1 MNRIGIFTSGG
12 DAPGMN
18 AALRSAVR
26 VALDEGIEIYAIYEG
41 YQGMVAGGDQIRPL
55 RWEDVGGIL
64 HGGGTKIGTA
74 RCPEFRK
81 REGRRQAAKNLLS
94 YGIDALV
101 VIGGD
106 GSLTGAHIF
115 RQEWPEL
122 LDELVEAGEIDG
134 RDADN
139 HPLLKIVGLP
149 GSIDNDMLGTDM
161 TIGADTALHRIT
173 EAIDAIT
180 STASSHQR
188 SFVVEVMGRNCG
200 YLAMMGAL
208 SAGADWVF
216 IPEQPPDPDQWRDE
230 MCRELHE
237 GRQAGRRDSI
247 VVLAEGACDSEG
259 TPITSQ
265 DVKQTLEEQIGEETR
280 ITILG
285 HVQRGGSPSAFDR
298 NLGSILGHA
307 AVHHLLESSPE
318 DEPQLIGMR
327 GNRVNS
333 ISMMESVEMTQNI
346 KSLAEEKK
354 FGQVMQL
361 RGESFG
367 ATYNILRTLFQA
379 GPRPEKEADPAYRI
393 AVMHAGGP
401 APGMNTAVRA
411 AVRWGRNQ
419 GHTMLGVYNGFP
431 GLMKGEVEE
440 LGWMDV
446 SGWVHM
452 GGAEIG
458 TNRVRPS
465 NGDFYSIARAVE
477 QKSIDALLVIGG
489 ETGYD
494 GVYEMVSRRREFP
507 TLNLPIVCLPATIDN
522 DRPGSELSIGAD
534 TALNSIVQ
542 AVDQIKQSAV
552 ASRRSF
558 VVETMGGYCG
568 YLTLMGG
575 MATGAERVY
584 IHEEGISLQD
594 LQRDVDHLV
603 TGFKRGK
610 RLGLLIRNEYAH
622 PVYTTDFMVRLFEVE
637 GEDLFDVR
645 QAILGHQQ
653 QGGNPTPFDRIQAT
667 RLGVR
672 SVDFLLQEIPEK
684 EPRAAFIGM
693 KGGKITFTGMEDYK
707 RLEDWEYGR
716 PKTQWWMDLR
726 PIARVLAQPGPG
738 N

>member
-1 MNRIGIFTSGG
+1 
-12 DAPGMN
+12 
-18 AALRSAVR
+18 
-26 VALDEGIEIYAIYEG
+26 
-41 YQGMVAGGDQIRPL
+41 
-55 RWEDVGGIL
+55 
-64 HGGGTKIGTA
+64 
-74 RCPEFRK
+74 
-81 REGRRQAAKNLLS
+81 
-94 YGIDALV
+94 
-101 VIGGD
+101 
-106 GSLTGAHIF
+106 
-115 RQEWPEL
+115 
-122 LDELVEAGEIDG
+122 
-134 RDADN
+134 
-139 HPLLKIVGLP
+139 LKIVGLP

-173 EAIDAIT
+173 EAVDAIT

-247 VVLAEGACDSEG
+247 VVLAEGARDSEG

-333 ISMMESVEMTQNI
+333 ISMMESVEMTQKI
-346 KSLAEEKK
+346 KSLSEEKK

-361 RGESFG
+361 RGENFG

-379 GPRPEKEADPAYRI
+379 GPRSEKEADPAYRI

-411 AVRWGRNQ
+411 AVRWGCNQ

-465 NGDFYSIARAVE
+465 NGDYYSIARAVE
-477 QKSIDALLVIGG
+477 QQSIDALLVIGG

-507 TLNLPIVCLPATIDN
+507 TLNIPIVCLPATIDN

-672 SVDFLLQEIPEK
+672 SVDFLLKEIPEK
-684 EPRAAFIGM
+684 EPRAAFIGI

-738 N
+738 K